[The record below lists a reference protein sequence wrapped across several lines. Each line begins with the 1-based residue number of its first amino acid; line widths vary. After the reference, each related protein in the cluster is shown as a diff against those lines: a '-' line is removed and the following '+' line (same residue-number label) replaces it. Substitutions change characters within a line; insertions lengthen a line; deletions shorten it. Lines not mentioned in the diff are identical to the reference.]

1 MKSAILMYG
10 STDKNKDMF
19 YSTRY
24 YTSFP
29 VVLAI
34 INDYK
39 YMIVNK
45 MEYTEAKR
53 DAQVNEV
60 LVFDDFLSPK
70 NYLESEKKKGSTP
83 SRLGYASEVIYS
95 FFKDRGVGQ
104 VFVQADFPFRMAQFL
119 KWSGVAVKVDEST
132 PFIKQRLVKTEEE
145 LRCIKQCIAAT
156 EDVLGKVAHMLRNAE
171 VHRDVLHNAATPIS
185 SEFLRKF
192 IRLRLY
198 ENDFIA
204 NHPIVSCG
212 FDTASPHKEGSG
224 PIKCDQ
230 PILVDVFPRS
240 LKTGYFADLTRTFV
254 RGKPSAD
261 VKKLHTA
268 VLEAQDKIFSMIKED
283 VKVSSLYAA
292 AIDVFK
298 SYGFNTDEER
308 NFGFIHSLGHGIGL
322 DVHEP
327 PNLSEND
334 AVLRAGNVI
343 TVEPGLYYPTIGGVR
358 VEDVVLV
365 RHNSCEVLSGFP
377 RDLEL

>member
-10 STDKNKDMF
+10 STDRNKDMF
-19 YSTRY
+19 YSTKF
-24 YTSFP
+24 YTPSPF
-29 VVLAI
+29 VLVI

-39 YMIVNK
+39 YIIVNRAD
-45 MEYTEAKR
+45 YTEAKR
-53 DAQVNEV
+53 NAQVNEV

-70 NYLESEKKKGSTP
+70 SYTESEKKKGSVP
-83 SRLGYASEVIYS
+83 SRLGYASEVVYS
-95 FFKDRGVGQ
+95 FFRDRGVGQ
-104 VFVQADFPFRMAQFL
+104 VFVQPEFPFRMAQFL
-119 KWSGVAVKVDEST
+119 KWSGIAVKIDESM
-132 PFIKQRLVKTEEE
+132 PFFKQRLVKTEDE
-145 LRCIKQCIAAT
+145 LRFIKQAIAAA
-156 EDVLGKVAHMLRNAE
+156 EDVFGKVVHILRNAE
-171 VHRDVLHNAATPIS
+171 VHRDILHNAGVPIT

-192 IRLRLY
+192 ISLRLY

-224 PIKCDQ
+224 PIRSDQ
-230 PILVDVFPRS
+230 PILVDIFPRS
-240 LKTGYFADLTRTFV
+240 LKTGYFADMTRTFV

-261 VKKLHTA
+261 VKKIHNA

-292 AIDVFK
+292 ALDVFK
-298 SYGFNTDEER
+298 SYGFKTDDEK

-334 AVLRAGNVI
+334 AVLKAGNVI

-358 VEDVVLV
+358 IEDVVLV
-365 RHNSCEVLSGFP
+365 KHNSCEVLSGFP